1 MIVAKPEPKT
11 IHDRPINV
19 VIVTLDRHLSS
30 SVARA
35 EQSLRAQVPG
45 LSISVHAAA
54 EWSAN
59 PATLADAKAAVAK
72 ADIIVAC
79 MLFIDD
85 QVQAI
90 LPALLA
96 RRDHC
101 TVMMGCVS
109 APEIVKLTKMGQ
121 LDMAGEAK
129 GPMAL
134 LKKLRGK
141 SNPGEKKTASGAGQM
156 AMLRRLPK
164 LLKYVPGTAQDLRIY
179 FLIMQYWLSGSD
191 ENVSGMLQLLVTKYV
206 VGGKI
211 GSVPPPVEYPEVG
224 VYHPRLA
231 DRVSESAEDLPQ
243 GGRNGTIG
251 LLLLRSYILSN
262 DARHYDGV
270 IAELERKGMSVIP
283 AFSSGLDSRPAIEA
297 FFLKDG
303 KATVD
308 AVVSLSGFSLVGG
321 PAYNDAAAAEEILA
335 RLDVPYIAAHAL
347 EFQTLEEWNRDGRG
361 LSPIE
366 ATIMVAI
373 PEIDGAT
380 SPTVFGGRSS
390 SASGHCEGCARRC
403 VFDAATSAR
412 DMIVCQERAEK
423 LVARVAKIVRLRCA
437 QRSERRIAITLFNF
451 PPNAGATGTAAYMS
465 VFESL
470 QNTLRALRDEGYSV
484 DVPADVDALR
494 NRVLGG
500 NSQVY
505 GQDANVHA
513 RVSAGNQV
521 QCEPHLAEIE
531 AQWGPAP
538 GRLLSDGRDIFI
550 LGERFGNVFVGIQPG
565 FGYEGDPMRLLFEKG
580 FAPTH
585 AFSAY
590 YRWLR
595 EEFDAHAVLHFGTHG
610 ALEFM
615 PGKQTGLSAAD
626 WPDRLIGDLPNI
638 YLYAANNPSEG
649 ALAKRRANATL
660 VSYMTPPLSSAGL
673 YKGLIELKSTLQRW
687 RSVTPDAVQER
698 ADLLELIQAQAATV
712 DLAEAEPAWRNP
724 VLEANRLVTKILE
737 MEYELI
743 PHGLH
748 IVGQAPSPEG
758 RADMLYAVAEATH
771 GIQMPRA
778 SLEALVGGATPEAVA
793 RSGGSD
799 VTILRALAETDRLL
813 TLQSEIP
820 GLIRALDGRYIRPA
834 PGGDIVRTPE
844 VLPTGRNVH
853 GFDPF
858 RIPSTFAIADGAR
871 QAQKLIE
878 AHMATGAPL
887 PRTIAVVLWGADNL
901 KSEGSQMAQALAL
914 MGASPRYDGY
924 GRVCGA
930 RLLPLDELGRARIDV
945 MATLSGIF
953 RDLLPLQT
961 RLLAEAAWLAA
972 SADEPP
978 ELNFIRANALAYME
992 DKGCDLETAS
1002 LRVFS
1007 NADGA
1012 YGANVNLLVDSGA
1025 WDNEDELA
1033 EAYTKRK
1040 SFAYG
1045 RDGVS
1050 VAQPELLKSVLGK
1063 VDLAY
1068 QNLESAEL
1076 GVTTI
1081 DHYFDTLGGIGR
1093 AVKSASGKSA
1103 PTYITDQTRGEGKV
1117 RTLAEQ
1123 VSLETRT
1130 RTLNPKWY
1138 EGMLNHGHEG
1148 VRQIEAQLTNT
1159 VGWSATT
1166 GEVQPWVY
1174 QRMTETFVLDDA
1186 MRKRLADLNPKAS
1199 ARMANRLLEAHDR
1212 KYWEADEA
1220 TLSALQ
1226 SAADELEDRLEGI
1239 GIAAE

>member
-1 MIVAKPEPKT
+1 MAQTETNTASETPV
-11 IHDRPINV
+11 NV
-19 VIVTLDRHLSS
+19 VIVTLDLHLSS

-35 EQSLRAQVPG
+35 EQALRAQVPG

-59 PATLADAKAAVAK
+59 PDTLAEAKASIAK

-96 RRDHC
+96 RRDNC
-101 TVMMGCVS
+101 AVLMGCVS
-109 APEIVKLTKMGQ
+109 SPEIVKLTKMGQ
-121 LDMAGEAK
+121 LDMTAEAK

-141 SNPGEKKTASGAGQM
+141 SKPGEKNATSGASQM

-164 LLKYVPGTAQDLRIY
+164 LLKFIPGSAQDLRIY

-191 ENVSGMLQLLVTKYV
+191 ENVSGMLELLVTKYIL
-206 VGGKI
+206 GGRI
-211 GSVPPPVEYPEVG
+211 GSVAPPVEYPEVG
-224 VYHPRLA
+224 VYHPSLA
-231 DRVSESAEDLPQ
+231 DRVSESANDLPRV
-243 GGRNGTIG
+243 GSKGTVG
-251 LLLLRSYILSN
+251 LLLLRSYILSK

-270 IAELERKGMSVIP
+270 IAELERQGMRVIP
-283 AFSSGLDSRPAIEA
+283 AFSSGLDSRPAIETY
-297 FFLKDG
+297 FLKDG
-303 KATVD
+303 QATVD

-321 PAYNDAAAAEEILA
+321 PAYNDSAAAEEILT
-335 RLDVPYIAAHAL
+335 RLDVPYVAAHAL

-380 SPTVFGGRSS
+380 GPAVFGGRSS
-390 SASGHCEGCARRC
+390 SASGHCEGCARLC
-403 VFDAATSAR
+403 AFDTATSAR

-423 LVARVAKIVRLRCA
+423 LVARVAKIVRMRRSE
-437 QRSERRIAITLFNF
+437 RSERRIAITLFNF

-470 QNTLRALRDEGYSV
+470 QNTLRSLRDEGYDV
-484 DVPADVDALR
+484 DVPANVGALR
-494 NRVLGG
+494 DRVLGG
-500 NSQVY
+500 NSMIY

-513 RVSAGNQV
+513 RVTADNQV
-521 QCEPHLAEIE
+521 SREPHLAEID

-538 GRLLSDGRDIFI
+538 GRQLSDGRDIFI
-550 LGERFGNVFVGIQPG
+550 LGERFGNVFVGIQPS

-660 VSYMTPPLSSAGL
+660 VSYMTPPLASAGL
-673 YKGLIELKSTLQRW
+673 YKGLTELKSTLQRW
-687 RSVTPDAVQER
+687 RSASPDAEQER
-698 ADLLELIQAQAATV
+698 ADMLELIQAQAATV
-712 DLAEAEPAWRNP
+712 DLAEAEPGWRNP
-724 VLEANRLVTKILE
+724 AKEAGKLAAKILE

-771 GIQMPRA
+771 GVQMPRA
-778 SLEALVGGATPEAVA
+778 SLEALVGGATAEAAA
-793 RSGGSD
+793 RAGRGNVD
-799 VTILRALAETDRLL
+799 VLRALVETDRLL
-813 TLQSEIP
+813 TMQSEIP
-820 GLIRALDGRYIRPA
+820 GLIRALDGRYISPA

-871 QAQKLIE
+871 QAQRLID
-878 AHMATGAPL
+878 AHMASGAEM

-914 MGASPRYDGY
+914 MGAAPRYDGY

-930 RLLPLDELGRARIDV
+930 QLLTLDQLGRPRIDV

-972 SADEPP
+972 NADEPL
-978 ELNFIRANALAYME
+978 EMNYIRANALAYME

-1025 WDNEDELA
+1025 WDDEDELA

-1045 RDGVS
+1045 RDGVAA
-1050 VAQPELLKSVLGK
+1050 AQPDLLKSVLGK

-1093 AVKSASGKSA
+1093 AVKSASGKTA

-1130 RTLNPKWY
+1130 RTLNPKWF

-1174 QRMTETFVLDDA
+1174 QRMSETFVLDEA

-1199 ARMANRLLEAHDR
+1199 VRMANRLLEAHDR
-1212 KYWEADEA
+1212 RYWEADEA
-1220 TLSALQ
+1220 TLAALQ
-1226 SAADELEDRLEGI
+1226 DAADELEDRLEGV